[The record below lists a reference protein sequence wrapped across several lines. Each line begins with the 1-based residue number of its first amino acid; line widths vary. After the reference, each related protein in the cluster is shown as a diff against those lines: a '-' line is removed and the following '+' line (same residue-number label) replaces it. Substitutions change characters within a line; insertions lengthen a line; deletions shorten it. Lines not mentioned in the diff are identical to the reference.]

1 VAVHGSVTVS
11 YRELAEAIALTR
23 GARRLVADDPDL
35 AHGRLDELQRLLE
48 DLMARLEED
57 RP

>member
-1 VAVHGSVTVS
+1 VHGSVTVS

-23 GARRLVADDPDL
+23 SARRLLADDLDL
-35 AHGRLDELQRLLE
+35 AHGRLDELERLLE
-48 DLMARLEED
+48 DLIARLEEH

>member
-1 VAVHGSVTVS
+1 MHGSVTVS

-35 AHGRLDELQRLLE
+35 ARGLLDELERLLE
-48 DLMARLEED
+48 DLMARLEEH

>member
-1 VAVHGSVTVS
+1 MHGSVTVS

-35 AHGRLDELQRLLE
+35 AHGRLDELERLLE
-48 DLMARLEED
+48 DLMARLEEH